1 MDASHVFPQGV
12 LAMVLLI
19 GDVIGVGVSG
29 ACAILRC
36 ICSVVVTVLSGIA
49 TAPHLLE

>member
-29 ACAILRC
+29 ACAILRW
-36 ICSVVVTVLSGIA
+36 SFLYALWLSLSCQG
-49 TAPHLLE
+49 